1 MANNMF
7 SKLKLSL
14 VATGA
19 LAIAAVSWSG
29 YANAAS
35 KAAVATTEFSA
46 QQNKDDPKN
55 KKPAGAPK
63 GGQQGQQQ
71 HNNAPRNVERR
82 VTPQGGGQKN
92 FEVKKNI
99 EIKRNNEP
107 RRNIEVKKNIEIK
120 KNIEVQ
126 KNINNQN
133 KLAPVGGSGSG
144 TPKTAHKTFTPR
156 GAKSHVVIAARIRG
170 VPARG
175 AGRTAISGRNYSVW
189 RSGYRVRRGGN
200 WRTFVALGTLGALTI
215 GAAEYYPYAYIEAP
229 QDYCDGLTEDGC
241 QLVFDEV
248 ETMEG
253 DVVGQCVAYCP
264 WR

>member
-1 MANNMF
+1 MSSRLN
-7 SKLKLSL
+7 LRL
-14 VATGA
+14 ATA
-19 LAIAAVSWSG
+19 VAIATVAFSG
-29 YANAAS
+29 YASAAS
-35 KAAVATTEFSA
+35 ERATATTEFSA
-46 QQNKDDPKN
+46 QQNKDDPK

-63 GGQQGQQQ
+63 GGQQGRQQ

-92 FEVKKNI
+92 IEVKKNI
-99 EIKRNNEP
+99 EIKRN
-107 RRNIEVKKNIEIK
+107 ID
-120 KNIEVQ
+120 VQ

-133 KLAPVGGSGSG
+133 KLAPAGGSGSG
-144 TPKTAHKTFTPR
+144 APKAAHKTFTPR

-175 AGRTAISGRNYSVW
+175 VGRTAISGRNYSVW

-241 QLVFDEV
+241 QLVFDDI

-264 WR
+264 

>member
-1 MANNMF
+1 MSSRMN
-7 SKLKLSL
+7 LKL
-14 VATGA
+14 ATA
-19 LAIAAVSWSG
+19 VAIATVAFSG
-29 YANAAS
+29 YACAAS
-35 KAAVATTEFSA
+35 ERAVATTEFSA

-55 KKPAGAPK
+55 KKPAGTPK
-63 GGQQGQQQ
+63 GGQQGQP
-71 HNNAPRNVERR
+71 HVNAPRNVERR
-82 VTPQGGGQKN
+82 VVPQGGGQRK
-92 FEVKKNI
+92 
-99 EIKRNNEP
+99 
-107 RRNIEVKKNIEIK
+107 IEVKKNIEIK

-133 KLAPVGGSGSG
+133 KLAPSGGSGAG
-144 TPKTAHKTFTPR
+144 TPKTAHRTFTPR
-156 GAKSHVVIAARIRG
+156 GANSRVVSAARIRG

-175 AGRTAISGRNYSVW
+175 VGRTAISGRNYSVW

-200 WRTFVALGTLGALTI
+200 WRTFVALSTLGALTI

>member
-1 MANNMF
+1 M
-7 SKLKLSL
+7 SSRLKLGL
-14 VATGA
+14 VTAGA
-19 LAIAAVSWSG
+19 LAIASVSLAG
-29 YANAAS
+29 YASAAS
-35 KAAVATTEFSA
+35 ERVAATTELSA

-63 GGQQGQQQ
+63 GGQQGQPQ
-71 HNNAPRNVERR
+71 HNAPRNVERR
-82 VTPQGGGQKN
+82 VGPQGGGQKN
-92 FEVKKNI
+92 FEVKKNV

-133 KLAPVGGSGSG
+133 KLAPAGGSSSG
-144 TPKTAHKTFTPR
+144 APKTAHKTFTPR
-156 GAKSHVVIAARIRG
+156 GAKSNVISAARIRG

-175 AGRTAISGRNYSVW
+175 VGRTAISGRNYSVW

-215 GAAEYYPYAYIEAP
+215 GAAEFYPYAYIEAP

>member
-1 MANNMF
+1 MSSCM
-7 SKLKLSL
+7 SSRLKLSL
-14 VATGA
+14 VTAGA
-19 LAIAAVSWSG
+19 FAIASVSWSG
-29 YANAAS
+29 YASAAN

-55 KKPAGAPK
+55 KKPARAPK
-63 GGQQGQQQ
+63 GGQPQ
-71 HNNAPRNVERR
+71 NNAPRNVERR
-82 VTPQGGGQKN
+82 VAPQGGGQK
-92 FEVKKNI
+92 
-99 EIKRNNEP
+99 
-107 RRNIEVKKNIEIK
+107 NIEVKKNIEIK
-120 KNIEVQ
+120 KNIDAQ
-126 KNINNQN
+126 KNISNQN
-133 KLAPVGGSGSG
+133 KLAPAGGSGSG
-144 TPKTAHKTFTPR
+144 TPKTAHRTFTPR

-175 AGRTAISGRNYSVW
+175 VGRTAISGRNYSVW

-241 QLVFDEV
+241 QLVYDEV
-248 ETMEG
+248 ETIEG
-253 DVVGQCVAYCP
+253 DLVGQCVAYCP